1 MNKLIL
7 PITVSALALTAIPAS
22 AGEPSQ
28 PYQPY
33 QPAPV
38 EQSPMWQ
45 WFVGGSVSYLFE
57 YDEPMYALN
66 VGAKSPWSPLGFAT
80 SFYLEGGFV
89 EDDNESR
96 IPLGVG
102 GIDSDLEIIPVTL
115 NVQFEKALNDWIG
128 LYFGV
133 GAGASF
139 TDLKV
144 AGVGHDHDTVFT
156 AQAFAGVNFR
166 VGANSEIYTGG
177 RYIRFDDADNYD
189 LDNTWAAEAG
199 YRWKF

>member
-7 PITVSALALTAIPAS
+7 PLTVSALALTAIPAS

-28 PYQPY
+28 PYQPS
-33 QPAPV
+33 QV

-57 YDEPMYALN
+57 YEEPMYALH

-80 SFYLEGGFV
+80 SFHLEGGFL
-89 EDDNESR
+89 EDDNESH
-96 IPLGVG
+96 IPLGIG
-102 GIDSDLEIIPVTL
+102 GIDSDLELIPVTL

-139 TDLKV
+139 SDLKV
-144 AGVGHDHDTVFT
+144 AGAGHDHDTVFT
-156 AQAFAGVNFR
+156 SQAFAGVNFR
-166 VGANSEIYTGG
+166 MGASSEIYTGG
-177 RYIRFDDADNYD
+177 RYIRFEDADDYD
-189 LDNTWAAEAG
+189 LDDSWAVEAG